1 MMNKDIVR
9 FIVFML
15 VLLITSYPLG
25 KYMARV
31 YQGKPVLGDGLFNP
45 LEKGLYKLICGQAY

>member
-1 MMNKDIVR
+1 MMNKDIVM

-45 LEKGLYKLICGQAY
+45 LEKGL